1 MAKVSLRTYNREI
14 ETLID
19 RAHIEEAAD
28 HCKHIL
34 QAYPK
39 HLETYRLLGKAF
51 LESQRFGE
59 AADIFERVLASI
71 PDDFFSHVGM
81 SIIRED
87 ENNLDR
93 AIWHMERAF
102 ESQPANTVVQN
113 ELRRL
118 FTRRDGVE
126 PPRIRLTRGALAR
139 MYARGDLYLQA
150 IAELRAALAEDPNRV
165 DLRVLLARM
174 CFQSG
179 QKVEATQICGD
190 LLSKYP
196 YTYEANRILAEILPG
211 TSRAEDAKVYRQRM
225 VALDPYAAFTTL
237 EFPLPGDVADQAILV
252 EQLDWSPSTAVQDTS
267 QPQWAASLGIT
278 MASGSTPAKIPDW
291 IQSADTAEAAPP
303 AGEPAAVTTAPA
315 APGGQTGIPE
325 WMKDAGWA
333 PAAPGSQEQPG
344 SAFEDT
350 EEPAADGLAQAEIP
364 AWLQAMAPAN
374 LPDEENEAAR
384 DKAFEDLFGS
394 IGPTA
399 VPTQPAPHS
408 TAVPASTGQGTMP
421 AWLKDMETTT
431 PADEP
436 AAVFPGAAASAAEP
450 AQADNSLDWLNEL
463 QSSTETP
470 AESALPDWLSPAEA
484 PAAPLQAAAPEAADA
499 GQTLP
504 GFTAPGWLK
513 EFSESAAPAGVP
525 TAAEELAP
533 AELPDWLA
541 ELEPSAAEIPSA
553 AAVSNASSPAEP
565 APVELP
571 DWFSE
576 FAAPAA
582 VETPAQQPTFAE
594 EVAPAELPDWLAGLE
609 SPTAEIPAGTAAIE
623 AAESAEQPAPAELA
637 AADLPDWLS
646 ELQPPA
652 AEVPAAAQTPDWLA
666 EIDASAPQSEPA
678 AATTAVP
685 PAEPA
690 AAPGLLPAA
699 MPLSQSDEDA
709 ALAWLEG
716 LAAKQG
722 ADEQVLFARPEDRT
736 AEPPAWVQSS
746 KSDAFEASIPAEE
759 PMAVEHPLPVEP
771 SAITAQELPE
781 ELPDWLKEIEA
792 PVLEG
797 GEGIPLTLAAASPE
811 DLPPTLVPEALAPA
825 PVEAVPEPAGLV
837 TEEIPD
843 WLMEIETPETQA
855 VEAASTTASVED
867 APIEGALSQSEE
879 DAALAWLEGLAAKQG
894 ADEQVLFV
902 KPEDRA
908 AEPPAWVTAGQ
919 SQPADLEPGPAQ
931 GIGLAQE
938 TAPVEEP
945 AAAAAPLN
953 EAEALPDWLSAI
965 ETSFADQPPAE
976 KTTSAEPIE
985 GEPLPAGELPD
996 WVTDLKPAA
1005 AVSSEPVETPL
1016 SQSEEDAAL
1025 AWLEGL
1031 AAKQGADEQVLFVR
1045 PEDRAAEPPA
1055 WVTAETAQPGDQGFA
1070 PAEEVPAA
1078 EIIAAVEIPSP
1089 AGTKQVEPA
1098 LEAEGLP
1105 DWLAE
1110 IEMPALTDAQ
1120 FETVETAAEP
1130 ANLSVEPIGVSA
1142 PSGLETEEIPAWL
1155 DEIEMP
1161 AAEIPADQPL
1171 SAPAA
1176 VETRLEAPLS
1186 QTEEDAAL
1194 AWLEG
1199 LAAKQGADEQVL
1211 FVKPEERTA
1220 EPPAWVQASAEH
1232 AAAGPTEPPLPV
1244 EIPASEEVPNW
1255 LAEIEAPDTAAIPA
1269 DTLPAA
1275 SSISD
1280 SVSTEAGI
1288 DGWLQEIAAETTIRT
1303 PAQAVTPPPASA
1315 EEVPTWLVE
1324 MEAAEAPTQV
1334 TSRAEL
1340 NRAIADITARN
1351 SAQAAA
1357 EIPVQPAA
1365 EEAAQTVPPVKPAEP
1380 AAVVP
1385 VSTPPAASGPEAVL
1399 SAAQTALSEG
1409 QVDQAV
1415 NGYLTLISNG
1425 SLVDE
1430 VVHDLREALYHY
1442 PVDISIW
1449 QALGDAL
1456 LRANR
1461 IQEALDAYTKAEDL
1475 LR

>member
-102 ESQPANTVVQN
+102 EAQPANTVVQN

-139 MYARGDLYLQA
+139 MYARGDLYQQA
-150 IAELRAALAEDPNRV
+150 IAELRSALAEDPNRV

-211 TSRAEDAKVYRQRM
+211 TSRAEDARVYRQRM
-225 VALDPYAAFTTL
+225 VALDPYAGFTTL
-237 EFPLPGDVADQAILV
+237 ESPLPSDVADNAILL
-252 EQLDWSPSTAVQDTS
+252 EQLDWSPSAAVHDTG
-267 QPQWAASLGIT
+267 QPQWATSLGIS
-278 MASGSTPAKIPDW
+278 MANASAPAKIPDW
-291 IQSADTAEAAPP
+291 IQSSDTADVKPP
-303 AGEPAAVTTAPA
+303 AMEPTAVPTTPAAAGDQP
-315 APGGQTGIPE
+315 GIPDWLKE
-325 WMKDAGWA
+325 AGWA
-333 PAAPGSQEQPG
+333 PAAPGSQEEPG
-344 SAFEDT
+344 PAFEES
-350 EEPAADGLAQAEIP
+350 EEPAADGLVPAEIP
-364 AWLQAMAPAN
+364 SWLQAMAPAN
-374 LPDEENEAAR
+374 LPAEENEAAR

-394 IGPTA
+394 VGPA
-399 VPTQPAPHS
+399 ASPAQPAPRS
-408 TAVPASTGQGTMP
+408 AAPVSTGQDTMP
-421 AWLKDMETTT
+421 AWLKDMETTA

-436 AAVFPGAAASAAEP
+436 AAVFPGAAGGAAVTAAEP
-450 AQADNSLDWLNEL
+450 AQADHSLDWLNDL
-463 QSSTETP
+463 QSSAEAP
-470 AESALPDWLSPAEA
+470 AESALPDWLSPAEE
-484 PAAPLQAAAPEAADA
+484 PAASIQAAASEAADD

-504 GFTAPGWLK
+504 GFAAPGWLK
-513 EFSESAAPAGVP
+513 EFSESAAPTAAPTAGSFAAP
-525 TAAEELAP
+525 EPAAEELAP

-541 ELEPSAAEIPSA
+541 GLGPAAVEIPAAAAPSASAPAQPS
-553 AAVSNASSPAEP
+553 
-565 APVELP
+565 PVELP

-582 VETPAQQPTFAE
+582 VETPAQQPSLAE
-594 EVAPAELPDWLAGLE
+594 ELAPADLPAWLAELE
-609 SPTAEIPAGTAAIE
+609 PTSPEIPAAA
-623 AAESAEQPAPAELA
+623 AAAGPVDSAELA
-637 AADLPDWLS
+637 A
-646 ELQPPA
+646 PA
-652 AEVPAAAQTPDWLA
+652 QVPAAFEEPAPVELPDWLA
-666 EIDASAPQSEPA
+666 EIDAAAPQSEPA
-678 AATTAVP
+678 SAAAAVP
-685 PAEPA
+685 SPEPA
-690 AAPGLLPAA
+690 AVPGLLPAA

-722 ADEQVLFARPEDRT
+722 ADEQVLFARPEDRA
-736 AEPPAWVQSS
+736 AEPPAWVQASQTE
-746 KSDAFEASIPAEE
+746 AVEASLPAEVPPSIE
-759 PMAVEHPLPVEP
+759 FPLPEEP
-771 SAITAQELPE
+771 SAVTAQELPE
-781 ELPDWLKEIEA
+781 ELPDWLKEIESPA
-792 PVLEG
+792 LEG
-797 GEGIPLTLAAASPE
+797 GEGTPLALAAASPE
-811 DLPPTLVPEALAPA
+811 DLPPTLIPEALAPVPVETEPA
-825 PVEAVPEPAGLV
+825 PVGLI

-843 WLMEIETPETQA
+843 WLMEIETPQPQA
-855 VEAASTTASVED
+855 VETPSTPVSLGE
-867 APIEGALSQSEE
+867 APVEGALSQSEE

-908 AEPPAWVTAGQ
+908 AEPPAWATVGQ
-919 SQPADLEPGPAQ
+919 SQPADLE
-931 GIGLAQE
+931 
-938 TAPVEEP
+938 TAPAP
-945 AAAAAPLN
+945 AAEP
-953 EAEALPDWLSAI
+953 EALPDWLAAI
-965 ETSFADQPPAE
+965 ETPFAEQPPAAE
-976 KTTSAEPIE
+976 TPSAEISAVEPIE
-985 GEPLPAGELPD
+985 GEPLPVGQLPADELPD
-996 WVTDLKPAA
+996 WITDRKPAA
-1005 AVSSEPVETPL
+1005 VTSAESVETPL

-1045 PEDRAAEPPA
+1045 PEDRTAEPPA
-1055 WVTAETAQPGDQGFA
+1055 WVQAEAAQPGEQEFA
-1070 PAEEVPAA
+1070 PAEEAPVA
-1078 EIIAAVEIPSP
+1078 EIPAAVEIPSP
-1089 AGTKQVEPA
+1089 V
-1098 LEAEGLP
+1098 LEADGLP

-1110 IEMPALTDAQ
+1110 IETPALTAAPA
-1120 FETVETAAEP
+1120 ETAAAAAEPVTLAAEP
-1130 ANLSVEPIGVSA
+1130 AGISA
-1142 PSGLETEEIPAWL
+1142 PSGLVTEEIPAWL
-1155 DEIEMP
+1155 DEIEPPVAETP
-1161 AAEIPADQPL
+1161 AEPSL

-1176 VETRLEAPLS
+1176 VETPLEAPLS
-1186 QTEEDAAL
+1186 QSEEDAAL

-1211 FVKPEERTA
+1211 FVKPEERAA
-1220 EPPAWVQASAEH
+1220 EPPAWVQASVEQ

-1244 EIPASEEVPNW
+1244 EIPASETAPAAVTAEEVPDW
-1255 LAEIEAPDTAAIPA
+1255 LAEIEVTETAAKPA
-1269 DTLPAA
+1269 DTLPTDVPSPTA
-1275 SSISD
+1275 
-1280 SVSTEAGI
+1280 STETGLE
-1288 DGWLQEIAAETTIRT
+1288 GWLQEIAAETTIRPPEQDAT
-1303 PAQAVTPPPASA
+1303 PTPASA

-1340 NRAIADITARN
+1340 NRAIADITAKN
-1351 SAQAAA
+1351 SAQAASETPA
-1357 EIPVQPAA
+1357 QPAA
-1365 EEAAQTVPPVKPAEP
+1365 EEAALPVPAVKPAEP
-1380 AAVVP
+1380 AAVAVL
-1385 VSTPPAASGPEAVL
+1385 VTPLPAPTDPDAVL
-1399 SAAQTALSEG
+1399 STAQAALSEG
-1409 QVDQAV
+1409 QVEQAV